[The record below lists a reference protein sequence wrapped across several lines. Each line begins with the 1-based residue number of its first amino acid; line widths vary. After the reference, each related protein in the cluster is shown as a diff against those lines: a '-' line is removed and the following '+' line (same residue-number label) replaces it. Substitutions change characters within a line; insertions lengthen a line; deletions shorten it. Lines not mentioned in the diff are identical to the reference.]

1 MIECKYTPIF
11 ARASTVL
18 HCYCARETRRMEPL
32 PRPLLD
38 LRGQTLVL
46 LGAVSIAFHTLNVR
60 HKVPETMSGAW

>member
-1 MIECKYTPIF
+1 M
-11 ARASTVL
+11 L